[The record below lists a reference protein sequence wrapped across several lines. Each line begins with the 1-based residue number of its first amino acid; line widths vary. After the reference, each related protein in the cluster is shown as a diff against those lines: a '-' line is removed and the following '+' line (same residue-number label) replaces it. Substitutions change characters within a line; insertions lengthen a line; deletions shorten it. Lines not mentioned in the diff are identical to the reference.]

1 VSEKA
6 YIPIEGVFYT
16 NWDFSCDK
24 VFLTREALHKYM
36 KETHGYNFKMKEREY
51 EPVGDYWDDNVEGYG
66 YIVRTVELVDE

>member
-1 VSEKA
+1 
-6 YIPIEGVFYT
+6 
-16 NWDFSCDK
+16 
-24 VFLTREALHKYM
+24 M